1 MIFLNIYGRI
11 SLIWQEIQRLEISQN
26 IAEKDQLEENIK
38 IHHGLSLSVSK
49 FKDCQVHI
57 TVLLEITS

>member
-11 SLIWQEIQRLEISQN
+11 LLIWQEIQILEISQN
-26 IAEKDQLEENIK
+26 IAEMDQLEEK
-38 IHHGLSLSVSK
+38 IRMHHGLSLSISK